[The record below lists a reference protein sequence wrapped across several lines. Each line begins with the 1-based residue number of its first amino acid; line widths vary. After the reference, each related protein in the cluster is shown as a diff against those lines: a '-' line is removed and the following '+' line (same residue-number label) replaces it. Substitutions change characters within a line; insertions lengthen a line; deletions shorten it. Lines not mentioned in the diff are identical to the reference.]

1 MGKDLEHKSVENLV
15 EIGSY
20 KLAPEVPVRTELRM
34 EGLELVVDE
43 FGVDN
48 QGEVSGDIDI

>member
-1 MGKDLEHKSVENLV
+1 MENLV
-15 EIGSY
+15 ENGSN
-20 KLAPEVPVRTELRM
+20 KLAPEVPVRRELRM

-48 QGEVSGDIDI
+48 

>member
-15 EIGSY
+15 ENGSY

-43 FGVDN
+43 FGGSITKVK
-48 QGEVSGDIDI
+48 